1 MTESVI
7 DTINFKNLMHLFVC
21 AKLGPYTLPNAN
33 LCQRRL
39 LNKIINT
46 LTVSKANLV
55 LKEQLG
61 VMMIEQLGSGDLPIQ
76 LQKLIIKV
84 L

>member
-7 DTINFKNLMHLFVC
+7 DTVNFKNLMHLFVC
-21 AKLGPYTLPNAN
+21 AKLGPYTAPNAN
-33 LCQRRL
+33 LGQRRL

-61 VMMIEQLGSGDLPIQ
+61 VMMIEQLGGGDLPIQ
-76 LQKLIIKV
+76 L
-84 L
+84 